1 MIIKIRRQSAPWKGV
16 FMLSAVLVWGSSLAA
31 GEAIPTNTVVARYSI
46 NPDALTEVVSSV
58 GLVGALRAS
67 LMCDAAMPLDEELS
81 VLMSGQ
87 IKDPVN
93 GGPYPF
99 LDSGLG
105 FLVKSRDSIHG
116 NLASVVRASHGD
128 HSGFEDADW
137 EEESAWNTLIE
148 IVETGLTK
156 SLAANGKFLRDSEG
170 HVPLRVAGIR
180 TVSLDELQTLE
191 GGLEHIYLLLSP
203 NTRFQ
208 SAMMADWNRP
218 EGFGYAEESLLIEL
232 EPGEPPKL
240 PSAVIS
246 VVALDRLAGAYE
258 AQPGYRFTFRRDGDS
273 LVATFN
279 GEKGTVEGVMHPAS
293 ETSFVMEIAG
303 DRVNVDFTLG
313 EDGKASGM
321 ALGQGGV
328 RTLWAR
334 VD

>member
-1 MIIKIRRQSAPWKGV
+1 MIIRIRRQSAPWKCV

-67 LMCDAAMPLDEELS
+67 LMCDAAMPLDEELG

-156 SLAANGKFLRDSEG
+156 SLAANGKFLQDSEG

-203 NTRFQ
+203 NTTIPVSNDGGLE
-208 SAMMADWNRP
+208 SAGR
-218 EGFGYAEESLLIEL
+218 I
-232 EPGEPPKL
+232 
-240 PSAVIS
+240 
-246 VVALDRLAGAYE
+246 RLRRRVFAYRAGA
-258 AQPGYRFTFRRDGDS
+258 RR
-273 LVATFN
+273 T
-279 GEKGTVEGVMHPAS
+279 TR
-293 ETSFVMEIAG
+293 IAVSR
-303 DRVNVDFTLG
+303 DLG
-313 EDGKASGM
+313 GCAGSTRRG
-321 ALGQGGV
+321 L
-328 RTLWAR
+328 
-334 VD
+334 